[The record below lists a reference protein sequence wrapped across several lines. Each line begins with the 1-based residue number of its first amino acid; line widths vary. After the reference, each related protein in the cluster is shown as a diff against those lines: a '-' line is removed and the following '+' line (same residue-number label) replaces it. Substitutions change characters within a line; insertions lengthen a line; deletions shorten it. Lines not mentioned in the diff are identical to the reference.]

1 MLMRWLIIL
10 ERRIFECGQL
20 LRRYSSLFIAKNGK
34 MGSAEQ
40 GGIVKKNQI
49 KPSNSLWRIN

>member
-1 MLMRWLIIL
+1 MLMHWLTIV

-20 LRRYSSLFIAKNGK
+20 LRYSSLFIAKNGK
-34 MGSAEQ
+34 MASAEQ
-40 GGIVKKNQI
+40 GGIVKKNLI